1 MDKVATG
8 VEADEGG
15 SSLPSPRTGV
25 KLRSVIGG
33 FESNFSGVFSTGT
46 CSFPLATGSAADGSV
61 LHQDEG
67 GIGKS
72 IPDAQ
77 EISRDPKDFPRAKPE
92 GNLEGRGKSR
102 GQRGWISQ

>member
-1 MDKVATG
+1 MKIDDQWLQYWMRCLQQIINSNATQ
-8 VEADEGG
+8 
-15 SSLPSPRTGV
+15 SY
-25 KLRSVIGG
+25 I
-33 FESNFSGVFSTGT
+33 
-46 CSFPLATGSAADGSV
+46 GSV